1 MSDYG
6 VKETLCARCSH
17 REVCSLKAEFL
28 AAQEAID
35 EAILH
40 RERRD
45 DGAVSMIRIRDIK
58 YIEPVELC
66 CRHYVRTDRPR
77 QLTEG

>member
-6 VKETLCARCSH
+6 VKEALCARCSH

-45 DGAVSMIRIRDIK
+45 DGAVSM
-58 YIEPVELC
+58 
-66 CRHYVRTDRPR
+66 
-77 QLTEG
+77 TEFGTSSTSSRLSCAAGTM

>member
-6 VKETLCARCSH
+6 VKEALCARCSH

-45 DGAVSMIRIRDIK
+45 DGAVSMIRIRDI
-58 YIEPVELC
+58 EPVELC